1 MMRLPLRA
9 ALLLLLSYAIG
20 PAVAE
25 EKPDAPL
32 SNTYWK
38 LLAVDGKPAEVAE
51 GQREAH
57 MILRLDGKVAGSTGC
72 NRMTGSY
79 ETKGTE
85 LTFGPIAATR
95 MFCEGTAETER
106 LYMAALAG
114 TRGWRTKGDSLDI
127 LDGDGGLLATFAAI
141 YLP

>member
-1 MMRLPLRA
+1 MRFLIPGLLVLA
-9 ALLLLLSYAIG
+9 AIVVE

-38 LLAVDGKPAEVAE
+38 LLTVGGKAAEFSE
-51 GQREAH
+51 GRREAH

-72 NRMTGSY
+72 NRMSGTY
-79 ETKGTE
+79 ETKGE
-85 LTFGPIAATR
+85 ALTFGPIAATR
-95 MFCEGTAETER
+95 MFCKGTAETER
-106 LYMAALAG
+106 LFMAALAK
-114 TRGWRTKGDSLDI
+114 TNGWRTKGDTLAI
-127 LDGDGGLLATFAAI
+127 LDGGGAVLATFAAV